1 MGAGCETTRF
11 LSLLCTEVS
20 LNFSKYQY
28 DWVTALLNILL
39 WLPTALKMKAKTL
52 I

>member
-11 LSLLCTEVS
+11 LSLLCTEIS